1 MSATAAFLIASLATV
16 ACFVA
21 LALSVRSAREWRS
34 RTRSISRPLHELRGA
49 INALHLGLVVVE
61 RACTGTDAA
70 QRVSALHAQIDRAT
84 TALSDIDRRRTGVR
98 DAAPQDLHQPL
109 DLEALV
115 CSRVRS
121 WQQIACGYRTRV
133 RLEWRAGPARAFG
146 DAGQLA
152 SALDNLIANALEHGG
167 GRVLVEG
174 ERSANTLRVMVSDG
188 GHEAPDLSTVGE
200 ADWRSARGHGLAI
213 ARDAVEAHG
222 GRLVTRARLT
232 GTAIAIELPLQ
243 ATAAPEHRQSPDA
256 PAPPIRRRVPSA
268 A

>member
-1 MSATAAFLIASLATV
+1 MSAALLIASLANA
-16 ACFVA
+16 ACIGA
-21 LALSVRSAREWRS
+21 LVLSVRSALEWRR
-34 RTRSISRPLHELRGA
+34 RTRSLSRPLHELRGA
-49 INALHLGLVVVE
+49 INALQLGLGVVE
-61 RACTGTDAA
+61 RACAGTDAA
-70 QRVSALHAQIDRAT
+70 ERASALHAQIDRAT
-84 TALSDIDRRRTGVR
+84 SALGDVDRRRTGIR
-98 DAAPQDLHQPL
+98 EQAAIHRHQPL

-133 RLEWRAGPARAFG
+133 RLEWRAGPARALG
-146 DAGQLA
+146 DPGRLA

-167 GRVLVEG
+167 DRVLVEA
-174 ERSANTLRVMVSDG
+174 ERSRDTLRLMVSDG
-188 GHEAPDLSTVGE
+188 GHEALDLSAIGE

-213 ARDAVEAHG
+213 ARDVIEAHG

-243 ATAAPEHRQSPDA
+243 ATAVPEHQQSPDA
-256 PAPPIRRRVPSA
+256 PAPPIRPRVPSA